1 MMMMMIM
8 ILKSEECKISKSE
21 ECKISKSEECK
32 ISKSEECKISLI
44 DFARVTEEC
53 SVNWLC

>member
-8 ILKSEECKISKSE
+8 ILKSE